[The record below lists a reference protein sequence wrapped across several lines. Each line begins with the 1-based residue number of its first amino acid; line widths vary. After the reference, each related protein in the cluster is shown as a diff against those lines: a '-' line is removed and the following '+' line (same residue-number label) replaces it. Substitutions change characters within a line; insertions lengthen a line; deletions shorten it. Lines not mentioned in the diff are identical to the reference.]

1 MGIRRQSGGKLGAQR
16 RQLAGQRVEL
26 QRKLTPGS
34 LQGVE
39 LSVPRED
46 GDARN
51 LRYLLETAEKIDPQ
65 AVDKLK
71 EQSR

>member
-1 MGIRRQSGGKLGAQR
+1 MDDVITQLIELYEDVQR
-16 RQLAGQRVEL
+16 W
-26 QRKLTPGS
+26 
-34 LQGVE
+34 
-39 LSVPRED
+39 RED